1 MHPLQTMESRIHHL
15 GKIMNIDDLLEGLEE
30 KRRESCYSQRLLSLQ
45 ARGRDTSLIE
55 KGMSE
60 TIKTLESG
68 AKSFVIYGEPQSGKT
83 EFMIALVCKLIDMGK
98 KTIFVVMNDNTELEN
113 QNFDRFH
120 SASELNPTPMRD
132 YELKDLSN
140 NELKVKRQRI
150 IFCRKNS
157 KNLQKLI
164 ELTRWMDDRVII
176 DDEADYASPNARINK
191 ADVTAINKFLEQ
203 LGQFNNGDERGI
215 YIGVTATPARLDLN
229 NTFAND
235 ASKWV
240 FLESHTHYKGH
251 SFFFP
256 LTKKDAEQSNY
267 NLIKL
272 PDETD
277 DPRLLR
283 SSVFR
288 FMIRVALLNLHPS
301 SETTAYSMLIHTA
314 GKTNDHETDQTAV
327 LKILSTL
334 SNPNGSKY
342 RQYAGELYK
351 ISEQIVSNSKADFV
365 PKELWEFVMRNIG
378 KKDVLVINHKN
389 DSGNVKRSG
398 QPKALFTFA
407 IGGNIVSR
415 GLTFENLLTF
425 YFSRNVKNKLQQN
438 TYIQR
443 ARMFG
448 WRPYSKHFE
457 LCVPE
462 TLFNNWAE
470 CFHDHEVSL
479 RLAQSGNYI
488 HVYGSK
494 TQVVDAGAVDK
505 TNVVNQTSERNVGD
519 IFPLSRELE
528 KALVNHD
535 QHNPLGYLENLIAE
549 GMMPESAIA
558 PALRMY
564 LREISVEEKNEFMI
578 VLKSSSEGMEI
589 QSIENYKDGDNE
601 SITRA
606 RGGIIHAMLNK
617 RPEYDSYEHFILP
630 IKNSEGFARIIY
642 RPKLKKSIMQNVK
655 VQKAITI

>member
-1 MHPLQTMESRIHHL
+1 
-15 GKIMNIDDLLEGLEE
+15 MNIDDLIDKLDKKNL
-30 KRRESCYSQRLLSLQ
+30 ESCYSQRLASLQ
-45 ARGRDTSLIE
+45 GRGRDTSLIE

-98 KTIFVVMNDNTELEN
+98 QTIFIVMNDNTELEN

-132 YELKDLSN
+132 YELKDLSKN
-140 NELKVKRQRI
+140 DLKTSRQRI

-164 ELTRWMDDRVII
+164 ELTRWMDDRVVI

-191 ADVTAINKFLEQ
+191 NDVTAINKYLSE
-203 LGQFNNGDERGI
+203 LGRFKKAESGI

-240 FLESHTHYKGH
+240 FLDSHDQYKGH
-251 SFFFP
+251 NFFFP
-256 LTKKDAEQSNY
+256 LTKKDAESSTY
-267 NLIKL
+267 NLVRL

-277 DPRLLR
+277 NPKLLR
-283 SSVFR
+283 TAVFR
-288 FMIRVALLNLHPS
+288 FMLRVALLNLHPNS
-301 SETTAYSMLIHTA
+301 DTTPYSMLIHTA
-314 GKTNDHETDQTAV
+314 GKTNDHETDQTQIN
-327 LKILSTL
+327 KILSVL
-334 SNPNGSKY
+334 ADKKNSKFKK
-342 RQYAGELYK
+342 YAEELYK
-351 ISEQIVSNSKADFV
+351 VSQQVVLNSKVDYV
-365 PKELWEFVMRNIG
+365 PDELWTFVMQNIG

-389 DSGNVKRSG
+389 DSGNVKRAG

-425 YFSRNVKNKLQQN
+425 YFSRNVKNRLQQN

-462 TLFNNWAE
+462 TLFKNWAE

-479 RLAQSGNYI
+479 RLAKTGEYI
-488 HVYGSK
+488 HVYGNK
-494 TQVVDAGAVDK
+494 TQVVDPGAIDK
-505 TNVVNQTSERNVGD
+505 NNISTQTSERAVGE
-519 IFPLSRELE
+519 IFPLSNELE
-528 KALVNHD
+528 NALINYD
-535 QHNPLGYLENLIAE
+535 QRNPLLYLERLISD
-549 GMMPESAIA
+549 GIMPESAIA
-558 PALRMY
+558 PALRAY
-564 LREISVEEKNEFMI
+564 LNEISSEERNQFFI
-578 VLKSSSEGMEI
+578 VLKTDKEGKKL
-589 QSIENYKDGDNE
+589 QSIENYKDGDPA
-601 SITRA
+601 SIQRS
-606 RGGIIHAMLNK
+606 RGGIIHAMLNN
-617 RPEYDSYEHFILP
+617 RSEYNLYQHFILP
-630 IKNSEGFARIIY
+630 IKNSDGYARIIY
-642 RPKLKKSIMQNVK
+642 KPKLKKSIMQNLK
-655 VQKAITI
+655 VQRAITI